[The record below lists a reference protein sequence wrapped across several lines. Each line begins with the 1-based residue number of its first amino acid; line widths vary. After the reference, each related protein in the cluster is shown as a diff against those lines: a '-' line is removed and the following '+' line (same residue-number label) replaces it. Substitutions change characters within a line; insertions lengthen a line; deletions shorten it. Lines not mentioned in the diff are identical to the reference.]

1 MVRKIRMANA
11 IKVGLL
17 VASDSRGVSEK
28 PDGCIPAISR
38 FLLGEGFEITKTA
51 ICRDEVHQIRKQL
64 EEWINERE
72 VDVILT
78 SGGTGVSPRD
88 VTPEAT
94 RPLLDRELPGIP
106 EAMRAVS
113 FKKTVNAVISRG
125 LAGLADDI
133 LIVNLP
139 GSPKAAVENLESVYK
154 AFGHITKKVK
164 GDPTE
169 CAS

>member
-1 MVRKIRMANA
+1 MTRMIR
-11 IKVGLL
+11 IGLL
-17 VASDSRGVSEK
+17 VASDSRGAGEK
-28 PDGCIPAISR
+28 PDGCIPLISEF
-38 FLLGEGFEITKTA
+38 FLGKGFEITQTA
-51 ICRDEVHQIRKQL
+51 ICRDEVDQIRKQL
-64 EEWINERE
+64 EEWINGKE

-94 RPLLDRELPGIP
+94 KPLLGRELPGIA

-125 LAGLADDI
+125 LAGLAGDI

-139 GSPKAAVENLESVYK
+139 GSPKAAVENLEVVYK
-154 AFGHITKKVK
+154 TFGHITKKAK